1 MLTVLIVDDEPAAR
15 SRMGELLSG
24 DREIAV
30 VGEVG
35 LSNQSG
41 DLIFRRRLT
50 RWEESLPREIF
61 PRLGRS

>member
-1 MLTVLIVDDEPAAR
+1 
-15 SRMGELLSG
+15 MGELLSG

-35 LSNQSG
+35 LSNQSC

-50 RWEESLPREIF
+50 TWEELLPREIF